1 MELLNGLILYQKP
14 RNAIFIQETGRY
26 ELEQGPIREQVVVK
40 VIGED
45 DLCYITRIFEKESFM
60 KKPGIHIYGKFIYG
74 IGFNK
79 TRFVRFIETQLEL
92 INQ

>member
-1 MELLNGLILYQKP
+1 MKLLNGLIIYQKA

-26 ELEQGPIREQVVVK
+26 ELKQGPIREQVVVK

-45 DLCYITRIFEKESFM
+45 NHCYITRTFEKESFM
-60 KKPGIHIYGKFIYG
+60 QKPGIFIYGKFMYG
-74 IGFNK
+74 IGFHK

-92 INQ
+92 IYQ